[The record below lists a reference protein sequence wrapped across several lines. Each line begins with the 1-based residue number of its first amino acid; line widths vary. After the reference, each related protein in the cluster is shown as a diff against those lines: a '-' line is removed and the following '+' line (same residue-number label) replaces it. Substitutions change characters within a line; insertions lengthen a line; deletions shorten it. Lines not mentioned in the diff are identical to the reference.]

1 MSKSQAQI
9 QTSLRSTEPR
19 ATLFGPVAVRR
30 STQLHIQAL
39 SELINVALDQLENL
53 QNESKYSD
61 DEPCLNLRDEVRR
74 FEIDLIQRALT
85 RTHGSQVEAARLLG
99 LNATTL
105 NAKLKRYCLQFPYL
119 IHPATS
125 LLNRPNKESC
135 EREFPKRNVSD

>member
-9 QTSLRSTEPR
+9 QTSQRSTEARP
-19 ATLFGPVAVRR
+19 ALFKPVAVRR
-30 STQLHIQAL
+30 SSQLHIQAL

-53 QNESKYSD
+53 QKESKYSDD

-125 LLNRPNKESC
+125 LLNRPNKVSC
-135 EREFPKRNVSD
+135 ERTEAGE

>member
-1 MSKSQAQI
+1 MNKSQAQF
-9 QTSLRSTEPR
+9 QTSLRATEARP
-19 ATLFGPVAVRR
+19 ALFKPVTVRR

-61 DEPCLNLRDEVRR
+61 DQPCLNLRDEVRR

-85 RTHGSQVEAARLLG
+85 RTHGSQVAAARLLG

-119 IHPATS
+119 INPATS
-125 LLNRPNKESC
+125 LLSRPNTESC
-135 EREFPKRNVSD
+135 ERTEAGD